1 MNSGDTLD
9 IQLLYNHIGDVSDT
23 HYVMS
28 YGAAQLLA
36 EDLDKYK
43 ANRVKT

>member
-1 MNSGDTLD
+1 MNFGDTLD
-9 IQLLYNHIGDVSDT
+9 IQLPYNHLGDVSDT
-23 HYVMS
+23 LWS

-43 ANRVKT
+43 AD